1 VIKARPEDFVVEER
15 ADLPLR
21 KDGEFRVYRLT
32 KSGWNTLDLVRRLAR
47 NCGVSPAAIAYGGK
61 KDRHGLTSQYLTI
74 RDARDFSRED
84 RNFRLESFGFMDRPM
99 GPDLI
104 QANGFRIV
112 LRDLAGSGPIGLA
125 LEDVRRFGVPNFFD
139 DQRFRS
145 YDPERGFF
153 AEKVLRRHYNGA
165 LQVYLT
171 STTPE
176 MDAAERERRRDLF
189 GKWRDWPACVA
200 LAAGREE
207 KAILGF
213 LAAHPKDFARALH
226 KLPQEEVSMRYS
238 SFQSHLWNELLRRRI
253 RDLAPGTAAV
263 AGAEGAYLFWR
274 TLEGPG
280 ETALKDLS
288 LPTVAAHMV
297 FPDDR
302 TQALF
307 EAILAEGGLRRP
319 DFRTHALRKVYFKSF
334 LRRAVIHPENL
345 KMGEEGPDGLYPGR
359 RRVELSFALPRG
371 SYATMVIKRLMLANP
386 AESE

>member
-1 VIKARPEDFVVEER
+1 MIKARPEDFVVEER
-15 ADLPLR
+15 AALPLGGA
-21 KDGEFRVYRLT
+21 GEFRVYRLT
-32 KSGWNTLDLVRRLAR
+32 KSGWNTLDLVRLLAR
-47 NCGVSPAAIAYGGK
+47 TCGVSPAAIAYGGK
-61 KDRHGLTSQYLTI
+61 KDRHGVTSQFLTI
-74 RDARDFSRED
+74 RDARDFSREE
-84 RNFRLESFGFMDRPM
+84 RNFRLEFKGFMDRPM

-104 QANGFRIV
+104 QANAFRIV
-112 LRDLAGSGPIGLA
+112 LRDLAGSGPIARA

-165 LQVYLT
+165 LQIYLT

-176 MDAAERERRRDLF
+176 TDASERQRKRDLF
-189 GKWRDWPACVA
+189 GKWRDWPACLEIA
-200 LAAGREE
+200 SGRGE
-207 KAILGF
+207 KAILGY

-238 SFQSHLWNELLRRRI
+238 SFQSHLWNELLRRLI
-253 RDLAPGTAAV
+253 RDIVPELTAV

-274 TLEGPG
+274 MLDGPA
-280 ETALKDLS
+280 ESALKDLS
-288 LPTVAAHMV
+288 LPTAAAHMV

-307 EAILAEGGLRRP
+307 ESILADGGLRRP

-334 LRRAVIHPENL
+334 LRQAVIHPENIEA
-345 KMGEEGPDGLYPGR
+345 GDEGPDELYPGR
-359 RRVELSFALPRG
+359 RRVTLSFVLPRG
-371 SYATMVIKRLMLANP
+371 AYATMVVKRLMLPNP
-386 AESE
+386 AETA

>member
-1 VIKARPEDFVVEER
+1 MYR
-15 ADLPLR
+15 A
-21 KDGEFRVYRLT
+21 YRLT
-32 KSGWNTLDLVRRLAR
+32 KSGWNTLELVRLLAR
-47 NCGVSPAAIAYGGK
+47 TCGVSPAAIAYGGK
-61 KDRHGLTSQYLTI
+61 KDRHGLTSQFLTI
-74 RDARDFSRED
+74 RDARDFSREE
-84 RNFRLESFGFMDRPM
+84 RNFRLEFQGHMDRPM

-104 QANGFRIV
+104 QSNAFRIV
-112 LRDLAGSGPIGLA
+112 LRDLPESGPIERA

-176 MDAAERERRRDLF
+176 MDLSERERRRDLF
-189 GKWRDWPACVA
+189 GKWRDWPAC
-200 LAAGREE
+200 LAIASGREE
-207 KAILGF
+207 KAILGY

-253 RDLAPGTAAV
+253 RDLVPETAAV

-274 TLEGPG
+274 TLDEPAESG
-280 ETALKDLS
+280 LKNLF
-288 LPTVAAHMV
+288 LPTAAAQMV
-297 FPDDR
+297 FPDER

-307 EAILAEGGLRRP
+307 EAILADGGLRRP

-334 LRRAVIHPENL
+334 LRRAVVHPENIA
-345 KMGEEGPDGLYPGR
+345 MGEEGPDELYPGR
-359 RRVELSFALPRG
+359 RRITLSFALPRG
-371 SYATMVIKRLMLANP
+371 AYATMVVKRLMLPNP
-386 AESE
+386 AESA

>member
-15 ADLPLR
+15 AELPLR
-21 KDGEFRVYRLT
+21 GAGEFRVYRLT

-74 RDARDFSRED
+74 RDARDFSREE
-84 RNFRLESFGFMDRPM
+84 RNFRLEFFGFIDRPM

-112 LRDLAGSGPIGLA
+112 LRDLPESGPIVRA

-165 LQVYLT
+165 LQIYIT

-176 MDAAERERRRDLF
+176 MDAAERERRRELF
-189 GKWRDWPACVA
+189 AKWRDWPACLA
-200 LAAGREE
+200 LASGREE
-207 KAILGF
+207 KAILGY
-213 LAAHPKDFARALH
+213 LAAHPKEFARALH

-238 SFQSHLWNELLRRRI
+238 SFQSHLWNELLRRLI
-253 RDLAPGTAAV
+253 RALVPEAAAV
-263 AGAEGAYLFWR
+263 AGAEGSYLFWR
-274 TLEGPG
+274 KLDKPA

-288 LPTVAAHMV
+288 LPTAAAHMV
-297 FPDDR
+297 FPDER

-307 EAILAEGGLRRP
+307 EGILADGGLRRP

-345 KMGEEGPDGLYPGR
+345 EMGEEGPDELYPGR
-359 RRVELSFALPRG
+359 RRVELSFSLPRG
-371 SYATMVIKRLMLANP
+371 SYATMVIKRLMLANS